1 MKINLADST
10 REPSLI
16 SLHQIMLEVA
26 EDARNEQKRNFSII
40 EKAIQLQLAK
50 LKKVHCFI
58 K

>member
-16 SLHQIMLEVA
+16 SLHQIMREVA
-26 EDARNEQKRNFSII
+26 EDARNEQKKNVSII
-40 EKAIQLQLAK
+40 EKAIKLHLAK
-50 LKKVHCFI
+50 LKKEYNFI

>member
-26 EDARNEQKRNFSII
+26 EDARNEQKRNVSII

-50 LKKVHCFI
+50 LKKVHSFI

>member
-16 SLHQIMLEVA
+16 SLHQIMREVA
-26 EDARNEQKRNFSII
+26 EDARNEQKKNVSII
-40 EKAIQLQLAK
+40 EKAIKLHLAK
-50 LKKVHCFI
+50 LKKAYNFI